1 MFTELILTTQMQV
14 IRVYCLLLIVFVF
27 HIRVIP
33 YKITGFIKK
42 LGNEHLGFSSFL
54 NMLIHAIGEL
64 QLQNYS
70 SVTQIVPEIWLT

>member
-33 YKITGFIKK
+33 YKITGFIKE

-54 NMLIHAIGEL
+54 NMLIHAIKEIHMQIYTL
-64 QLQNYS
+64 NNLHLS
-70 SVTQIVPEIWLT
+70 S

>member
-33 YKITGFIKK
+33 YKLTGFLNI

-54 NMLIHAIGEL
+54 NMLIHAIKEL
-64 QLQNYS
+64 QMQIYTLNNLHLS
-70 SVTQIVPEIWLT
+70 S